1 MDHKPATQLAYESIL
16 DTYTPLD
23 VKDIITNGAARKAYR
38 HKTEDDIL
46 SWYAEYNEGL
56 HHNLL
61 DSSESVVTQYL
72 FMQKCYNLSD
82 KTHDD
87 QYYFI
92 RDVIWLYIDTV
103 AMDLATEYGLL
114 AKSREDIKDEMLAID
129 LEHRKRQLHIIDG
142 GKK

>member
-1 MDHKPATQLAYESIL
+1 MTTATEAAYNSIL

-23 VKDIITNGAARKAYR
+23 VKDILTNGASRKAIH
-38 HKTEDDIL
+38 HKKQDDIL
-46 SWYAEYNEGL
+46 SWYADHNEGL
-56 HHNLL
+56 HHSLL
-61 DSSESVVTQYL
+61 DSSPRCFSQYML
-72 FMQKCYNLSD
+72 CQAAYNQSD

-92 RDVIWLYIDTV
+92 RDIVWLYIDGICNELGDTYRLN
-103 AMDLATEYGLL
+103 D
-114 AKSREDIKDEMLAID
+114 KSREEIKDEMLAID